1 MPVFHT
7 SRDPAV
13 WQGRVQPPEGAV
25 GYYMR
30 YFDPDP
36 RPLRVTQVRA
46 GLRRF
51 DPTYGVEPNG
61 RGCGLLTA
69 AGDPD
74 PYGELEIN
82 GDRSKLFHGERDEML
97 VGLVGNRGKQR
108 KRVEE
113 VLRAAQ
119 RVVSV
124 RVLHGTRDSETT
136 FELLDCL
143 WDWLNDTRP
152 GGLLYADRE
161 GYYEDEVLILKVK

>member
-1 MPVFHT
+1 M
-7 SRDPAV
+7 
-13 WQGRVQPPEGAV
+13 

-30 YFDPDP
+30 FYDPDP
-36 RPLRVTQVRA
+36 RPLRVAQIRA

-51 DPTYGVEPNG
+51 DPAYGVEPNG
-61 RGCGLLTA
+61 RGCGLLVA
-69 AGDPD
+69 AGDPH

-82 GDRSKLFHGERDEML
+82 GGRQQLFHSERAEML
-97 VGLVGNRGKQR
+97 EALTGNRGKGR
-108 KRVEE
+108 KRVED

-124 RVLHGTRDSETT
+124 RVLHGSRDSETT

-152 GGLLYADRE
+152 GGLLHADGE

>member
-1 MPVFHT
+1 M
-7 SRDPAV
+7 
-13 WQGRVQPPEGAV
+13 

-30 YFDPDP
+30 FYDPDP
-36 RPLRVTQVRA
+36 RPLRVAHVRA

-51 DPTYGVEPNG
+51 DPGYGVGPNG

-74 PYGELEIN
+74 PYGELDIN
-82 GDRSKLFHGERDEML
+82 GLRSKMFRSDRDGML
-97 VGLVGNRGKQR
+97 AGLEGRSKGR

-119 RVVSV
+119 RVVAV
-124 RVLHGTRDSETT
+124 RVLHGGRDPETT

-143 WDWLNDTRP
+143 WDWLFSTRP
-152 GGLLYADRE
+152 GGLLHAGGE
-161 GYYEDEVLILKVK
+161 GFYEDELLIHPHK